1 MNRTTKINGKPAAHQ
16 VHIEKRLEETLILT
30 LITLGDRLKKRRDII
45 SQELGISTQQWLVLL
60 HLANDP
66 NIPYLQKNPQTQA
79 LMASEIAES
88 LDSSRPNVSNILN
101 ILLEK
106 GLIEQ
111 IEDEEDRR
119 RKRLALSARGAELVS
134 RLQPERRSLNELLFS
149 QLSEEEKE
157 KFLCFSEQVLEQL
170 DEYLQHKSLTETLET
185 E

>member
-1 MNRTTKINGKPAAHQ
+1 
-16 VHIEKRLEETLILT
+16 
-30 LITLGDRLKKRRDII
+30 
-45 SQELGISTQQWLVLL
+45 
-60 HLANDP
+60 
-66 NIPYLQKNPQTQA
+66 
-79 LMASEIAES
+79 MASELAES

-157 KFLCFSEQVLEQL
+157 KFLYFSEQVLEQL